1 MRRAIAFMIIAI
13 HSLTC
18 NVTAQTTIQVAFP
31 NLTFNQPVDIQH
43 AGDNSDRLFVVS
55 QSGTISVFQND
66 PNVTSAK
73 VFLNI
78 TDIVVSGGER
88 GLLGLAF
95 HPDYENNGYFYINY
109 TGGSPLKTFVSRFQ
123 VSTNPDSAIKS
134 SELVL
139 ISFTQPYTNHN
150 GGQVSFGPDGYLYI
164 ATGDGGSGGDPQSNG
179 QNKSVLLGKIL
190 RIDVNGTS
198 GSNNYSIPAD
208 NPFANNLS
216 GWREEIFAYGLRNPW
231 RFSFDPVTNWNWC
244 ADVGQNVW
252 EEINIIQNGKNYGWK
267 IMEGAHCYSPSTGCD
282 TSGLTFPI
290 FEYAHNSAGGYSVT
304 GGFVYRGPNVPQ
316 LYGKYI
322 YADYVSQKIW
332 GLTYDGVNQ
341 AVNELLINSAG
352 IGISSFGVDQY
363 NELFIC
369 ALSNGKIY
377 KFTPTAQIISPTAL
391 RIVSNLA
398 SSVTL
403 QWIDNSNNESGFV
416 IERKIVGQNEYTSID
431 STLANINEY
440 EDTSVS
446 PETNYIYRIR
456 AYNSTSFSG
465 YSNEV
470 TVFTLVPVEMG
481 SLNLKQNE
489 NKVFL
494 NWTTFSETNNKGF
507 EVFRMIQNDE
517 THNKFGIFSLIGFVQ
532 GKGTTTSKN
541 DYKFIDNLDQQ
552 FLSGKVFYKL
562 KQIDYNGNYV
572 FTDAAVLDF
581 MSSPQSFELFQNFPN
596 PFNPV
601 TKIKFAVPSDLEK
614 GSVISLKVYDVLGN
628 EVAALVNEIKPTGIH
643 TIEFDG
649 SKLTSGIYFYK
660 LQSGD
665 FKISKKL
672 LLLK

>member
-1 MRRAIAFMIIAI
+1 MRRIISFMIIAI

-95 HPDYENNGYFYINY
+95 HPDYENNGYFYVNY

-363 NELFIC
+363 NELYIC

-446 PETNYIYRIR
+446 TETNYIYRIR

-643 TIEFDG
+643 TVEFDG

>member
-1 MRRAIAFMIIAI
+1 MIIAI

-31 NLTFNQPVDIQH
+31 NLTFNQPVDLQH

-55 QSGTISVFQND
+55 QSGTISVFQNNS
-66 PNVTSAK
+66 NVTNAK
-73 VFLNI
+73 IFLDI
-78 TDIVVSGGER
+78 TDRVVSGGER

-95 HPDYENNGYFYINY
+95 HPDYISNGYFYLNY

-134 SELVL
+134 SEVILL
-139 ISFTQPYTNHN
+139 SFTQPYTNHN

-164 ATGDGGSGGDPQSNG
+164 ATGDGGSGGDPQNNG

-190 RIDVNGTS
+190 RIDVNGTN
-198 GSNNYSIPAD
+198 GSNNYSIPPD

-216 GWREEIFAYGLRNPW
+216 GWKEEIYAYGLRNPW
-231 RFSFDPVTNWNWC
+231 RFSFDPETNWNWC

-267 IMEGAHCYSPSTGCD
+267 TMEGAHCYSPSSGCD
-282 TSGLTFPI
+282 TSGLILPI
-290 FEYAHNSAGGYSVT
+290 FEYAHNSTGGYSVT

-332 GLTYDGVNQ
+332 ALTYNGLNP
-341 AVNELLINSAG
+341 AVNEVLINSAG

-363 NELFIC
+363 NELYIC

-377 KFTPTAQIISPTAL
+377 KFTPTAQITAPTAL
-391 RIVSNLA
+391 QIVSNFA

-403 QWIDNSNNESGFV
+403 QWVDNSNNESGFL
-416 IERKIVGQNEYTSID
+416 IERKIVGQNEFTVID
-431 STLANINEY
+431 STLANSNVY
-440 EDTSVS
+440 EDTTVS

-456 AYNSTSFSG
+456 AFNSSSLSG
-465 YSNEV
+465 YSNQI

-481 SLNLKQNE
+481 SLNIHQNE
-489 NKVFL
+489 NKIFL
-494 NWTTFSETNNKGF
+494 AWTTFSETNNKGF

-517 THNKFGIFSLIGFVQ
+517 TSHTDETYSLIGFVQ
-532 GKGTTTSKN
+532 GKGTTTVQN
-541 DYKFIDNLDQQ
+541 EYQFIDNLEQL
-552 FLSGKVFYKL
+552 FSGKILYKL
-562 KQIDYNGNYV
+562 KQIDYNGKFV
-572 FTDAAVLDF
+572 FTDAVTLDF
-581 MSSPQSFELFQNFPN
+581 DSTPHSFKLFQNYPN
-596 PFNPV
+596 PFNPI
-601 TKIKFAVPSDLEK
+601 TKIKFSIPDN
-614 GSVISLKVYDVLGN
+614 GSGLVQSRLRVYDIIGN
-628 EVAALVNEIKPTGIH
+628 EVTTLINEPTPTG
-643 TIEFDG
+643 TYSVEFDA
-649 SKLTSGIYFYK
+649 STLTSGIYFYE

-665 FKISKKL
+665 FRATKKL
-672 LLLK
+672 VLLK

>member
-1 MRRAIAFMIIAI
+1 MIIAI

-95 HPDYENNGYFYINY
+95 HPDYENNGYFYVNY

-363 NELFIC
+363 NELYIC

-446 PETNYIYRIR
+446 TETNYIYRIR

-643 TIEFDG
+643 TVEFDG